1 MDETENKSQIY
12 IVGAGVSGL
21 IAAINLEKH
30 GYSPIIL
37 EASDR
42 VGGRVKTDIVDGFQL
57 DHGFQVL
64 LDAYPK
70 AKQYLDYDA
79 LELQTL
85 LPGALIFDKEGGH
98 LFGDPLRNSSFLF
111 PTLFSAQGSLSDKW
125 KIFRL
130 NSQLKSPKLE
140 ELFTR
145 KEETTLD
152 YLKGKGFS
160 DKVIS
165 NFFRPFF
172 SGIYLEPDLKTSSRM
187 FEYVYKLFGQ
197 GHATIPKAGIGAIA
211 EQLKAQLKRSEIRFN
226 TPVANVSNEKITLA
240 NAEELSHD
248 FTVIATEPG
257 KIMKNYASSMTWKS
271 CDNLYFVQKSRSFDQ
286 AIIGLNATENA
297 LVNNLFYPTSIDT
310 ASKGDGELLSVT
322 VVRHH
327 GLDEETLITQVKAE
341 LKDRFNIGDVQFLKR
356 YEINHALP
364 ALNDLQYSRDEG
376 ENLLTEKIALAGDH
390 QLNGSLNAAMI
401 SGEAAAIIANRT
413 LSGKNISFSG

>member
-1 MDETENKSQIY
+1 MNETENKVQIY
-12 IVGAGVSGL
+12 IIGAGVSGL
-21 IAAINLEKH
+21 ITAINLEKR
-30 GYSPIIL
+30 GYSPVIL
-37 EASDR
+37 EATDR

-70 AKQYLDYDA
+70 AQEYLDYNA

-85 LPGALIFDKEGGH
+85 LPGALIFDEKGGH
-98 LFGDPLRNSSFLF
+98 LFGDPLRDSSFLF

-140 ELFTR
+140 EIFTR

-160 DKVIS
+160 DKMIA
-165 NFFRPFF
+165 NFFKPFF
-172 SGIYLEPDLKTSSRM
+172 SGIYLEPNLQTSSRM

-197 GHATIPKAGIGAIA
+197 GHAVIPKAGIGAIT
-211 EQLKAQLKRSEIRFN
+211 EQLKSKLKTTEIRFG
-226 TPVANVSNEKITLA
+226 TAVANVSNEKITLESG
-240 NAEELSHD
+240 EELSHD

-257 KIMKNYASSMTWKS
+257 SIMRNYASSLDWKS

-286 AIIGLNATENA
+286 AIIGLNAAEDA
-297 LVNNLFYPTSIDT
+297 LVNNIFYPTSIDT
-310 ASKGDGELLSVT
+310 ANKGDGELLSVT
-322 VVRHH
+322 VVKDHE
-327 GLDEETLITQVKAE
+327 LDEAALIDQVKAE
-341 LKDRFNIGDVQFLKR
+341 LSTRFKITDLTFLKR
-356 YEINHALP
+356 YAIGHALP
-364 ALNDLQYSRDEG
+364 ALNDLQYARDEG

-401 SGEAAAIIANRT
+401 SGEAAAVITDRT